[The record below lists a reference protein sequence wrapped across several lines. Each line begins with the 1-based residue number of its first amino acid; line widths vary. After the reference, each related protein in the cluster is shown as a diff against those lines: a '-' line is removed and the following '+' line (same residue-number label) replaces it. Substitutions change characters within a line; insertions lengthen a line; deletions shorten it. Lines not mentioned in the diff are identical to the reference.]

1 MEVCL
6 EKQKCRYC
14 QLIGRFRPLCVF
26 VGVQS
31 QSRGLIAL
39 TYLPSFVPVTGSG
52 IFGILQKRVVVFD
65 ILQKIVELPEIIQ
78 KRSGIFV
85 IIPK

>member
-1 MEVCL
+1 MACCSGEMSKPPRKVCNLKRMEVCL

-52 IFGILQKRVVVFD
+52 FLGILQKMVVVFD
-65 ILQKIVELPEIIQ
+65 VF
-78 KRSGIFV
+78 KR
-85 IIPK
+85 